1 MDFIGSNYRSRT
13 LFDSFSICNHL
24 QLSVV
29 GLAGFY
35 YNIDV
40 LINSQKVASLIE
52 NGGAS
57 LSPPGSGND
66 PYPAHIRHV
75 IEARMDIGDGL
86 VLFTRDNLFE
96 YKNAGQSDENKCY
109 NHLTIRHVHDRRQ
122 VASVHVFDWTIVET
136 I

>member
-1 MDFIGSNYRSRT
+1 MVFTGSSYRFGGIRCS
-13 LFDSFSICNHL
+13 LPKIHV
-24 QLSVV
+24 QLSIT

-40 LINSQKVASLIE
+40 LINSHKVASLIE

-75 IEARMDIGDGL
+75 IEARMEVGDGL
-86 VLFTRDNLFE
+86 VLLTRDNLFE
-96 YKNAGQSDENKCY
+96 YKNAGTSN
-109 NHLTIRHVHDRRQ
+109 NTI
-122 VASVHVFDWTIVET
+122 
-136 I
+136 

>member
-1 MDFIGSNYRSRT
+1 MVFTGSSYRFSVIRR
-13 LFDSFSICNHL
+13 SFLKSNV
-24 QLSVV
+24 QLSIT

-40 LINSQKVASLIE
+40 LINSHKVASLIE

-75 IEARMDIGDGL
+75 IEARMEIGDGL

-96 YKNAGQSDENKCY
+96 YKNAGSSN
-109 NHLTIRHVHDRRQ
+109 NI
-122 VASVHVFDWTIVET
+122 I
-136 I
+136 